1 MFRRIPTV
9 TRNLIIANIIVFV
22 IEFLVGPVV
31 DRQIQEFG
39 ALWTLQSGNF
49 KIWQVITTVFMH
61 HDIMHIVFNMF
72 ALYSFGPYLENAWGD
87 RKYFSFYMICGIV
100 ASLTYILLTPGIGM
114 AVGASGAIM
123 GVLVAFAM
131 LYPEFELMMIFLPIP
146 IKAKY
151 LVPIIVA
158 IDVFSQISGRSTGIA
173 HWAHLGG
180 AAAGAALVY
189 IYRKTGTR
197 RY

>member
-1 MFRRIPTV
+1 MLRRIPPV
-9 TRNLIIANIIVFV
+9 TRNLLIANIIVFV
-22 IEFLVGPVV
+22 LEFLVGPNV
-31 DRQIQEFG
+31 DYMIKVFG
-39 ALWTLQSGNF
+39 ALWTLDSGNF
-49 KIWQVITTVFMH
+49 KVWQLITTIFMH
-61 HDIMHIVFNMF
+61 HDFMHILFNMF
-72 ALYSFGPYLENAWGD
+72 ALYSFGPFLESAWGD
-87 RKYFSFYMICGIV
+87 RKYFQFYMICGIV
-100 ASLTYILLTPGIGM
+100 ASLTYLLLTPGIGM

-131 LYPEFELMMIFLPIP
+131 LYPEFELMMIFIPIP

-158 IDVFSQISGRSTGIA
+158 IDVFSQISGSSTGIA

-180 AAAGAALVY
+180 AAAGAAMVY
-189 IYRKTGTR
+189 IYRRTGAR

>member
-31 DRQIQEFG
+31 DFQIKEFG

-49 KIWQVITTVFMH
+49 KIWQVITTMFMH
-61 HDIMHIVFNMF
+61 QGFAHILFNMVTLF
-72 ALYSFGPYLENAWGD
+72 SFGPFLEQAWGE
-87 RKYFSFYMICGIV
+87 KKFFQFYMICGIV
-100 ASLTYILLTPGIGM
+100 ASIAYLLLTPGLGW

-123 GVLVAFAM
+123 GVLAAFAIM
-131 LYPEFELMMIFLPIP
+131 YPDFELMFMFIP
-146 IKAKY
+146 VPVKAKY
-151 LVPIIVA
+151 MVPAIIA
-158 IDVFSQISGRSTGIA
+158 IDVFSQISGRADGIA